1 MKRNNA
7 FLILMLAS
15 SLALFACGPKDNGGG
30 QGGDGSSGSGGGA
43 GSSSETSSSEEDS
56 SSSGGSQGESTHTD
70 ALKSLSQLEAAIGH
84 HFHFEYHPN
93 ALLTPDNTF
102 NQDETI
108 KAATDGTYTALYEAI
123 DTLWVNIDGRSHQ
136 YVSLTNGKWRRL
148 GTPTQTTVQYA
159 EARARNTMMQFVDSI
174 EYTTKAST
182 TYLGRSAT
190 KYTLEVDEGSQ
201 QQGQFYRLF
210 SETIIDNETGL
221 ALRHYS
227 KQSGTSSRTLP
238 LSFEVSVLNIGDSA
252 DAFIDTFKAK
262 INVYDWDT
270 DWFAA
275 MGITS
280 VARPNEPFSEA
291 TKNSAGDEYRT
302 VFKFDGTKEE
312 TIAKAKALVQAFYD
326 AGLKCDD
333 NCNVQ
338 PSYTDED
345 IYSEDLDEG
354 VIDFDGY
361 TSAGHYV
368 DFDFTWS
375 EHTIPQ
381 YMTADLTFLIYTE

>member
-1 MKRNNA
+1 M
-7 FLILMLAS
+7 I
-15 SLALFACGPKDNGGG
+15 
-30 QGGDGSSGSGGGA
+30 
-43 GSSSETSSSEEDS
+43 
-56 SSSGGSQGESTHTD
+56 TD
-70 ALKSLSQLEAAIGH
+70 TLKSLSQLEAAIGH

-108 KAATDGTYTALYEAI
+108 KAATDGTYTAQYKLTDE
-123 DTLWVNIDGRSHQ
+123 LWVNIGGRSHK
-136 YVSLTNGKWRRL
+136 YTYLSGGKWIKL
-148 GTPTQTTVQYA
+148 GSPTETTVQYA
-159 EARARNTMMQFVDSI
+159 EAEARKTMMQFVDSI
-174 EYTTKAST
+174 EYTSKAST
-182 TYLGRSAT
+182 TFLGRNVT
-190 KYTLEVDEGSQ
+190 KYTLEINEGSQ
-201 QQGQFYRLF
+201 EQGQFYRLF
-210 SETIIDNETGL
+210 SETIIDNQTGL

-238 LSFEVSVLNIGDSA
+238 LCFEVSALNIGDSA
-252 DAFIDTFKAK
+252 DAFIDSLKAK
-262 INVYDWDT
+262 INISDWDT
-270 DWFAA
+270 DWFTA

-280 VARPNEPFSEA
+280 VARPSEPFYQAE
-291 TKNSAGDEYRT
+291 KNSAGDEYKT

-333 NCNVQ
+333 NGNVQ

-354 VIDFDGY
+354 VITFDGY
-361 TSAGHYV
+361 TSAGNYV
-368 DFDFTWS
+368 DFDFDWS